1 MKAGTIR
8 LQIMPNRTGQP
19 EPGSSSTGAQKYF
32 SSAAAESACRQYR
45 VVREVLLPEAELL
58 LRQQGGV
65 DCKSCRTG
73 QPDCKS
79 GRTKAELQIWLDRG
93 TAATGEGVEVD
104 LTENNEKGDDSHFEP
119 SPSLSLF
126 RRVGKPGG
134 KYAKACRT

>member
-58 LRQQGGV
+58 LRQQGGWIANPAERGNQIANLV
-65 DCKSCRTG
+65 GQKLNCKFG
-73 QPDCKS
+73 
-79 GRTKAELQIWLDRG
+79 
-93 TAATGEGVEVD
+93 
-104 LTENNEKGDDSHFEP
+104 
-119 SPSLSLF
+119 
-126 RRVGKPGG
+126 
-134 KYAKACRT
+134 